1 MTTGLVVVFGGHI
14 EGHIVLENV
23 RYFTV
28 NYDFRKIDFR
38 YEKKPE
44 TLVKSRFFGLFFGRG
59 RRARLS
65 PDGSVGAS
73 ASQRSP
79 QEIHTPR
86 RATRASGSRLCCFS
100 EKRKDTAYAMSF
112 WQGQKGSILA
122 LRCSVIR
129 GSRCPQ
135 DIDSL
140 PLLLRAHLASA
151 FFEKNKRHYKSTVI
165 FGRGRRARFSHCGAR
180 SFAALDVH
188 RTSIHYRSYFEPI

>member
-1 MTTGLVVVFGGHI
+1 MLKTSKLRHAVKNILKNAIFLINKKLKPLMATGLVVVFGGHI
-14 EGHIVLENV
+14 EGHIALEKV

-112 WQGQKGSILA
+112 WQGQKGSNPRHAVLEDSIL
-122 LRCSVIR
+122 
-129 GSRCPQ
+129 
-135 DIDSL
+135 SL
-140 PLLLRAHLASA
+140 FDA
-151 FFEKNKRHYKSTVI
+151 V
-165 FGRGRRARFSHCGAR
+165 
-180 SFAALDVH
+180 
-188 RTSIHYRSYFEPI
+188 